1 VPVLERLADLAFAG
15 DVDAGV
21 DRRRIDRGIGRRRI
35 DPSCIGRRVDRLR
48 GIAARL
54 RRWPRPMACDDSEQ
68 KQAKHAEI

>member
-21 DRRRIDRGIGRRRI
+21 DRRRIGRRRI